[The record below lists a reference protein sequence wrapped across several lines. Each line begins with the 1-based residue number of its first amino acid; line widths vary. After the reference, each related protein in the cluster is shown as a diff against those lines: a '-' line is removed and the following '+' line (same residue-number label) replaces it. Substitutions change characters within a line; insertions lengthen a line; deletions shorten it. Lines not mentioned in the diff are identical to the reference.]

1 MFFFKTISKIALV
14 ILLTFSACTKDSN
27 DTESYAVPT
36 SYNFSNASYSGQ
48 TDRLNMLA
56 EMETEMKKA
65 NNGLVVDAAILK
77 AMYVNEQ
84 YTWTSSAFEIVQPT
98 KDLMTK
104 TFPDEQANLLAL
116 IDELAELSLTGNTT
130 TSIDG
135 ENTYLFNEN
144 GFEPI
149 QLISKGIMGSCFY
162 FQGTSVYLSEEK
174 MDVSN
179 DISSLEGTLD
189 YTDMQ
194 HHWDESFGYFG
205 APISFSNANTS
216 GGSFWAKYATKTIEG
231 GLTTIDNIIN
241 DGFILG
247 RAAIDNNDVSTR
259 NEAIATIQTEWEM
272 VTVCAALHYLNAAI
286 DDIADPALRNHSLS
300 EATAFISAI
309 SFNAQA
315 TISGTAVDNIINM
328 LGTNLNL
335 VTPEM
340 INNTRTALAGAFN
353 ISNAT
358 DY

>member
-1 MFFFKTISKIALV
+1 MNYFKTIAL
-14 ILLTFSACTKDSN
+14 LSLFTFAPSCTKDSN

-48 TDRLNMLA
+48 VDRLNMLA

-65 NNGLVVDAAILK
+65 NNGLVVDATVLK
-77 AMYVNEQ
+77 AMYANEQ
-84 YTWTSSAFEIVQPT
+84 YTWTSSAFESYQPT

-116 IDELAELSLTGNTT
+116 IDELAALSVIGNTT
-130 TSIDG
+130 TSLDG

-162 FQGTSVYLSEEK
+162 FQGTSVYLSDQK
-174 MDVSN
+174 MDVPN
-179 DISSLEGTLD
+179 DISSLEGILD

-205 APISFSNANTS
+205 APKSFSNANTS

-231 GLTTIDNIIN
+231 GITTIDNIMY

-247 RAAIDNNDVSTR
+247 RAAIDNNDISSR
-259 NEAIATIQTEWEM
+259 NEAIATIQSEWEL

-286 DDIADPALRNHSLS
+286 DNIADPALRNHELS
-300 EATAFISAI
+300 EAIAFIAAI
-309 SFNAQA
+309 SYNSQA
-315 TISGTAVDNIINM
+315 TISGAAVDDIINS
-328 LGTNLNL
+328 LGANLNL

-340 INNTRTALAGAFN
+340 VNTTRTALADAFN